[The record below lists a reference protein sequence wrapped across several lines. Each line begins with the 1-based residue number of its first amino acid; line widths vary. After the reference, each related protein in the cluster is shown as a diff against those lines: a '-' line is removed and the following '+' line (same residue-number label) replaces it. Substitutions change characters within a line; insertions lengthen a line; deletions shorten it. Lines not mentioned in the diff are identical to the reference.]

1 MLKLTG
7 NELSVISKYV
17 YDLSGIVI
25 DKNKSY
31 LVESRLGPI
40 AEELKC
46 KNYSELYFRAR
57 QDASK
62 RIANKIVDAITTN
75 ETFFFRDNSPF
86 ELLRH
91 KIFPDLIDRK
101 MEGPQAAFPT
111 MKIWSAACS
120 TGQEVYSIAIIL
132 RELLGNEINKWR
144 ITLLGTDISDAA
156 IAQASY
162 GRYNKTEISRG
173 LKPDQVKKYFEEH
186 DTYARV
192 KDEIRYM
199 ANFKR
204 INLLEPFNFIG
215 RFDIILCRNVAIY
228 FSMEDRKKLFDRL
241 ADQLNPK
248 GALLIGATETL
259 FGISDRYERKN
270 YMNSFFYQLKS

>member
-1 MLKLTG
+1 MKLTG